1 MAETKREQSDD
12 TADNFVDAGRMTTGI
27 YQPDAE
33 VQQEFAEAQRLTSG
47 RQKLVD
53 RLREH
58 NSQSPELSGGDIDAD
73 WDKSHVGEEA
83 VGGGNPT
90 PDQDVVEE
98 LGQAVGLTYED
109 NEELDLE
116 GKIYRRDHDRWE
128 LDPASSE
135 DYQRRVNHEGE

>member
-1 MAETKREQSDD
+1 MAQTKRDKTDD
-12 TADNFVDAGRMTTGI
+12 FVDAGRMTTGT
-27 YQPDAE
+27 YEPDAE

-47 RQKLVD
+47 RQTLVNKLK
-53 RLREH
+53 EH
-58 NSQSPELSGGDIDAD
+58 HSDSPILSGGDIDAQ
-73 WDKSHVGEEA
+73 WDRADVGEET

-116 GKIYRRDHDRWE
+116 DKIAKRDRDRWE

>member
-1 MAETKREQSDD
+1 MAQTKHGQSDD
-12 TADNFVDAGRMTTGI
+12 AADNFVDAGRMTTGI
-27 YQPDAE
+27 YQPDEE

-47 RQKLVD
+47 RQKLVE

-58 NSQSPELSGGDIDAD
+58 NAQSPELSGGDIDAD
-73 WDKSHVGEEA
+73 WDKSYVGEET

-116 GKIYRRDHDRWE
+116 GKIARRDHDRWE

-135 DYQRRVNHEGE
+135 DYRHRVNHEGE